1 MVPNF
6 MFWNMIRG
14 DARGGPRGLP
24 VSCEF
29 PQLTELSWTIRSA
42 RCLLLSQAL
51 VPVSCSSLCGVVPPA
66 SSRVFIL
73 LMRCGACDKEVS
85 EKVRRVLQK
94 QTYAW
99 AAYFFG
105 GE

>member
-6 MFWNMIRG
+6 MFWNMIQE
-14 DARGGPRGLP
+14 DARGGPQGLP

-29 PQLTELSWTIRSA
+29 PQLTELSLDH
-42 RCLLLSQAL
+42 LLSPLLVLSQAL
-51 VPVSCSSLCGVVPPA
+51 VPVSCSSLRRVVPPA

-73 LMRCGACDKEVS
+73 LTRCGACDKEVS
-85 EKVRRVLQK
+85 EKGRCIPQK
-94 QTYAW
+94 QTCAW

-105 GE
+105 